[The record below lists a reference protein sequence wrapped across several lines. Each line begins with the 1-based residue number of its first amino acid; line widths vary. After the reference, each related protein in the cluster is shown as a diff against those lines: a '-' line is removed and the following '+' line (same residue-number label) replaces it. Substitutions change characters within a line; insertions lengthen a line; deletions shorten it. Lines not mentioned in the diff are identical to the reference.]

1 MSVLRSPAVT
11 LIDLASAT
19 AAERQAQLRNLSG
32 ADQVRNWNR
41 RELLHEIFE
50 SRVDAN
56 PTSSA
61 VECDG
66 RRLSYLD
73 LDRRANQL
81 SHLLRSRSIGAG
93 ATVALLLPR
102 SELVYIALLG
112 ILKSGAA
119 YVPID
124 PDYPPE
130 RVGHILT
137 DARPAAI
144 ITCADLAPKCRGQDA
159 IDLPNQ
165 SHPVP
170 PVSSPAESR
179 GTQSTPNTAAENTG
193 GTASANTTAPIIL
206 RLDTDSQLLDLQPIH
221 RLTRQQTECHPED
234 LCYIIYTSGSTGRP
248 KGVQI
253 EHRSA
258 CNLVRAE
265 MEIFGVQPAD
275 RVFQG
280 FSIAFDASVEEVW
293 LAFASGATLV
303 TGTAELMHA
312 GPDLARHMAE
322 LHITVLSC
330 VPTLL
335 SILEGDIPTL
345 RLLILGGEAC
355 QADLV
360 RRWSR
365 PGRRMV
371 NTYGPTEATVI
382 ATFGDL
388 TPDDKVT
395 LGRPVP
401 NYRVYILDDKL
412 EPCDTDEI
420 GEICIGGVG
429 VARGYVNRDDL
440 TAERFVP
447 DPFAAA
453 EISNLKSQ
461 ISNSPRMY
469 RTGDLGRWLPDGRI
483 EFLGRADSQVKLRGF
498 RIELSE
504 IESALLQHP
513 EVRAASVCVRSDDG
527 AAEYLAGY
535 VVPRNGHFD
544 ESALRSFVRQSLPVY
559 MVPALIER
567 VTALP
572 TQPSGKI
579 DRTRLPKPT
588 PRKKNPTADSRRQC
602 ETNLTPTETRLLAM
616 WQPIFPGAEVGTT
629 DDFFTDLGGH
639 SLLAA
644 RFVSTLRNEPKFHH
658 LSVLDVYHHPTIAK
672 LAAAMDSRT
681 LSTQHSALG
690 ASPATDHGPL
700 TTDSQHSAPSTRQ
713 IHPLFYP
720 VQFLAGLI
728 PIAIISAEWLIPC
741 FAWQAVAGSSM
752 LAAFAVATALVMFM
766 PVLLLVVALAAKWLL
781 IGRFKAGTTP
791 LWSFAYLRWWL
802 FRQIMGMAPTH
813 ELVGTPLLNLYY
825 RLMGARIGKNVFL
838 GTDHL
843 GAFDLISIGD
853 NTHINHEANLLGYS
867 AEAGQLI
874 FGRIDIGRDCFVGT
888 RCSLRPH
895 TSMANGSALEPL
907 SLLPSHHAIPEN
919 QVYLGSPAQPIASD
933 AATQRRSDKGEE
945 ASSVPS
951 SLRRSVASSL
961 LSLMAFFLLPLV
973 STLPAIP
980 GILLILNVHEHL
992 GGYWFLA
999 ASFPAAISFIVL
1011 SLLEIAALKWLL
1023 VGRVKAGTYPIDS
1036 FFYAR
1041 KRFVDQLMDMSL
1053 KVFGPVYA
1061 TLYLNP
1067 WFRLLGAKIG
1077 RRAEVSTSHNLS
1089 HDLFTAGDGSF
1100 FADST
1105 SLGAPR
1111 FEAGRFTLAPVSVG
1125 ERTFIGNS
1133 AVLNPGD
1140 TVGDNCLIG
1149 VLSQPPGSNTTPGT
1163 SWLGSPAIFLP
1174 QRMTTTSNFSETT
1187 TYNPT
1192 PARYAARLSIE
1203 FFRITLPVAFGIA
1216 LTSLL
1221 FHRFAELETMFSTA
1235 IAAALFP
1242 LLFIVAGLMA
1252 VAIVVAAK
1260 WILIG
1265 TYKPGEYPLWSCFV
1279 WRTELL
1285 TALHEHLADP
1295 FLVRLVL
1302 GTPLAPWFFRLL
1314 GAKIGKRV
1322 FMDTTSLT
1330 EFDLITIGDD
1340 VCLNQDSV
1348 VQTHLFEDREMKTDR
1363 IAIGDGVSV
1372 GSRAIVLYD
1381 SAVHAGTTLDDL
1393 SLVMRGESLPAD
1405 GTFRGVPARR
1415 A

>member
-1 MSVLRSPAVT
+1 MSVIRSPILP
-11 LIDLASAT
+11 LIELGGT
-19 AAERQAQLRNLSG
+19 AARERQAKLRNLSG
-32 ADQVRNWNR
+32 ADQVRTWNR

-56 PTSSA
+56 PTNIA
-61 VECDG
+61 VECG
-66 RRLSYLD
+66 TRRISYLD

-81 SHLLRSRSIGAG
+81 SHLLRSRGIGAG
-93 ATVALLLPR
+93 STVAILLPR
-102 SELVYIALLG
+102 SELVYVAVLG

-124 PDYPPE
+124 PDYPAE
-130 RVGHILT
+130 RVCNILS
-137 DARPAAI
+137 DAKPAAI
-144 ITCADLAPKCRGQDA
+144 ITSAELALKC
-159 IDLPNQ
+159 
-165 SHPVP
+165 PVIP

-179 GTQSTPNTAAENTG
+179 GTEITPNTAREGTG
-193 GTASANTTAPIIL
+193 GTTYANAIDPIVL
-206 RLDTDSQLLDLQPIH
+206 RLDADSNLVDLQPIH

-234 LCYIIYTSGSTGRP
+234 LCYLIYTSGSTGRP

-253 EHRSA
+253 EHHSA

-293 LAFASGATLV
+293 LAFAAGATLV
-303 TGTAELMHA
+303 VGTADLMHA
-312 GPDLARHMAE
+312 GPDLAGRMAD

-335 SILEGDIPTL
+335 SILEGEIPSL

-382 ATFGDL
+382 ATFGNL

-401 NYRVYILDDKL
+401 NYRVYILDENL
-412 EPCDTDEI
+412 APCDIDQP

-429 VARGYVNRDDL
+429 LARGYVNRDDL
-440 TAERFVP
+440 TAERFIP
-447 DPFAAA
+447 DPFVSA
-453 EISNLKSQ
+453 ETANSKSQIPNVRSQISNLKSQ
-461 ISNSPRMY
+461 FSNSARMY
-469 RTGDLGRWLPDGRI
+469 RTGDLGRWLADGRI

-498 RIELSE
+498 RIELAE
-504 IESALLQHP
+504 IESALLRHP
-513 EVRAASVCVRSDDG
+513 EVRAASVSVRNDDG
-527 AAEYLAGY
+527 AAEYLAAY
-535 VVPRNGHFD
+535 IVPRNGHFD
-544 ESALRSFVRQSLPVY
+544 ETQLRSFVRQSLPTY
-559 MVPALIER
+559 MVPALVER

-572 TQPSGKI
+572 TQPSGKV
-579 DRTRLPKPT
+579 DRSRLPKPA
-588 PRKKNPTADSRRQC
+588 PRKTNPTA
-602 ETNLTPTETRLLAM
+602 THAATPTEARLLAI
-616 WQPIFPGAEVGTT
+616 WQGIFPGTEVSTA

-644 RFVSTLRNEPKFHH
+644 RFVSTLRNEAKFRD
-658 LSVLDVYHHPTIAK
+658 LSVLDVYHHPTISK
-672 LAAAMDSRT
+672 LAAAIDLR
-681 LSTQHSALG
+681 SAENPK
-690 ASPATDHGPL
+690 AVQRKMNPTA
-700 TTDSQHSAPSTRQ
+700 
-713 IHPLFYP
+713 IHPLFY
-720 VQFLAGLI
+720 VAQFLTWLI
-728 PIAIISAEWLIPC
+728 PIGIISAEWLIPC

-752 LAAFAVATALVMFM
+752 LAAFAVATGIVILM
-766 PVLLLVVALAAKWLL
+766 PGILLGVALAAKWIL
-781 IGRFKAGTTP
+781 IGRIRAGTIP
-791 LWSFAYLRWWL
+791 LWSFGYLRWWL
-802 FRQIMGMAPTH
+802 FQQIMGLAPTH
-813 ELVGTPLLNLYY
+813 ELVGTPLLNVYY
-825 RLMGARIGKNVFL
+825 RLLGARIGKNVFL

-843 GAFDLISIGD
+843 RAFDLISIGD
-853 NTHINHEANLLGYS
+853 NTHINNEANLQGCS

-874 FGRIDIGRDCFVGT
+874 FGPIAIGNDCFIGT
-888 RCSLRPH
+888 RCSLRPY
-895 TSMANGSALEPL
+895 TTMANGSAIEPL
-907 SLLPSHHAIPEN
+907 SLLPSQQAIPEN
-919 QVYLGSPAQPIASD
+919 RRYRGSPASDFGKTETRASEHR
-933 AATQRRSDKGEE
+933 ANTVVGQRWSTT
-945 ASSVPS
+945 
-951 SLRRSVASSL
+951 L
-961 LSLMAFFLLPLV
+961 LHAVSFFLLPLV

-980 GILLILNVHEHL
+980 GILIILNVHERL

-1023 VGRVKAGTYPIDS
+1023 VGRVKAGTYRIDS

-1077 RRAEVSTSHNLS
+1077 RRAEVSTSHNLT

-1111 FEAGRFTLAPVSVG
+1111 FEAGHFTLAPVSVG

-1149 VLSQPPGSNTTPGT
+1149 VLSQAPSSNTTPGT

-1174 QRMTTTSNFSETT
+1174 QRMTTTHQFSETT

-1192 PARYAARLSIE
+1192 AARYAARLSIE
-1203 FFRITLPVAFGIA
+1203 FFRITLPTAFGIA

-1221 FHRFAELETMFSTA
+1221 LNRFAELEAIFSSVT
-1235 IAAALFP
+1235 AAAIFP
-1242 LLFIVAGLMA
+1242 ILFICAGFMA
-1252 VAIVVAAK
+1252 AAIVIAAK

-1265 TYKPGEYPLWSCFV
+1265 TYKPGEYPLWSLFV

-1295 FLVRLVL
+1295 FLIRLVL
-1302 GTPLAPWFFRLL
+1302 GTPLAPWFFRML

-1322 FMDTTSLT
+1322 YMDTTSLT
-1330 EFDLITIGDD
+1330 EFDLISIGDD